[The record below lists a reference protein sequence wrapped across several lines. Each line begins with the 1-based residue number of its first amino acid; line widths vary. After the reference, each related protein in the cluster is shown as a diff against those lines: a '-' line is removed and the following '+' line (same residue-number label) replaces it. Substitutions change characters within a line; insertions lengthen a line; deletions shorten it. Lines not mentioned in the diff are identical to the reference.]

1 MSTTTTTTGQ
11 TTVIVQ
17 PTRAAGSWFAWL
29 AFLICLGLLLWQYAQ
44 KQNYYDEAT
53 GTTEKYV
60 SGKKTATKKIAI
72 ISIEGVIAT
81 GEGHVRKQID
91 RIREDKDVAAVVI
104 RVNSPGGTVTG
115 SDYIYHHLKK
125 LREERKLPMV
135 VSMGSIAASGGYYV
149 SMAVGHEPDAI
160 YGEPTTTTGSIGV
173 IIPHYDLSGLMKR
186 FDLKDDSI
194 ATHPRKQMLSMTR
207 EMPEEHRQLLLAYI
221 NESLDRFKSIVRDGR
236 KTYADDPTK
245 LDALATGEIFSATK
259 AKENGLIDQIGFLED
274 AIAAVEKKAGLEPGQ
289 GRVVKYEA
297 PFSLSDFQ
305 LLKTES
311 STASELSA
319 FTSPQPFY
327 ICTTTP
333 VLMATWKALTEAK

>member
-1 MSTTTTTTGQ
+1 MSTTTTAGQ

-44 KQNYYDEAT
+44 KETYYDADS
-53 GTTEKYV
+53 GTTEKFH
-60 SGKKTATKKIAI
+60 SGDKTSSKKIAI
-72 ISIEGVIAT
+72 ISIEGIIAT
-81 GEGHVRKQID
+81 GEGHVRHQID
-91 RIREDKDVAAVVI
+91 RIRKDKDVVAVVI

-115 SDYIYHHLKK
+115 ADYIYHHLKK

-149 SMAVGHEPDAI
+149 SMAVGHEPDSIFA
-160 YGEPTTTTGSIGV
+160 EPTTTTGSIGV
-173 IIPHYDLSGLMKR
+173 IIPHYDFSGLIKR
-186 FDLKDDSI
+186 YDVKDDSI
-194 ATHPRKQMLSMTR
+194 ATHPRKQMLSITR
-207 EMPEEHRQLLLAYI
+207 EMSEEHRQLLLGYI
-221 NESLDRFKSIVRDGR
+221 NESLDRFKSIIKDGR

-245 LDALATGEIFSATK
+245 LDTLATGEIFSAMK
-259 AKENGLIDQIGFLED
+259 AKENGLVDQIGFLEE

-289 GRVVKYEA
+289 GRVVEYEA

-305 LLKTES
+305 LLKTQ
-311 STASELSA
+311 STAAELSS

-333 VLMATWKALTEAK
+333 VLMATWKSLTEGR

>member
-1 MSTTTTTTGQ
+1 MSTTTTTGQ

-17 PTRAAGSWFAWL
+17 PTRGGGSWLVWL
-29 AFLICLGLLLWQYAQ
+29 ALFICLGLLGWQYTQ
-44 KQNYYDEAT
+44 KQDYYDTTT

-60 SGKKTATKKIAI
+60 SGRKTATRKIAI
-72 ISIEGVIAT
+72 ISVEGLIAT

-91 RIREDKDVAAVVI
+91 RIRDDKNVVAVVV

-125 LREERKLPMV
+125 LREDRQLPMV

-149 SMAVGHEPDAI
+149 SMAVGHEPDSI
-160 YGEPTTTTGSIGV
+160 FGEPTTTTGSIGV
-173 IIPHYDLSGLMKR
+173 IIPHYDFSGLMKR
-186 FDLKDDSI
+186 FDIKDDSI
-194 ATHPRKQMLSMTR
+194 ATHPRKQMLSISR
-207 EMPEEHRQLLLAYI
+207 EMPEEHRQLLLGYI

-236 KTYADDPTK
+236 KTFADDPTK
-245 LDALATGEIFSATK
+245 LDALATGEIFSALK

-297 PFSLSDFQ
+297 PFSLADFQ
-305 LLKTES
+305 LLKAKS
-311 STASELSA
+311 DAASDISLFS
-319 FTSPQPFY
+319 SPQPFY
-327 ICTTTP
+327 VCTTTP
-333 VLMATWKALTEAK
+333 VLMATWKNLTSPQ

>member
-1 MSTTTTTTGQ
+1 MSTSTTAGQ

-17 PTRAAGSWFAWL
+17 PTRGGGSWFTWL
-29 AFLICLGLLLWQYAQ
+29 ALIVCLALLGWQYAQ
-44 KQNYYDEAT
+44 KQDYYDTTT
-53 GTTEKYV
+53 GTTEKFV
-60 SGKKTATKKIAI
+60 SGKKTATRKIAI
-72 ISIEGVIAT
+72 INVEGVIAT

-91 RIREDKDVAAVVI
+91 RIRDDKDVVAVVV

-125 LREERKLPMV
+125 LREDRKLPMV

-149 SMAVGHEPDAI
+149 SMAVGHEPNAI

-173 IIPHYDLSGLMKR
+173 IIPHYDFSGLLKR
-186 FDLKDDSI
+186 FDIKDDSI
-194 ATHPRKQMLSMTR
+194 ATHPRKQMLSFSR
-207 EMPEEHRQLLLAYI
+207 EMPEEHRELLLAYI
-221 NESLDRFKSIVRDGR
+221 NESLDRFKSIIRDGR
-236 KTYADDPTK
+236 KTFADDPAK
-245 LDALATGEIFSATK
+245 LDVLATGEIFSATK

-305 LLKTES
+305 LLQMKSEAANDLS
-311 STASELSA
+311 LLST
-319 FTSPQPFY
+319 PQPFY
-327 ICTTTP
+327 VCTTTP
-333 VLMATWKALTEAK
+333 VLVATWKSLSGQ